1 MWLPHHFVNIFD
13 SRKLYYSSIAW
24 FRFDVS
30 VGCNMNRGCVAR
42 QNCENCVIIDLIIPE
57 KNQVEFA
64 AHFGKLTVH

>member
-1 MWLPHHFVNIFD
+1 MNIFD